1 MYRYKVTV
9 IGMLVNDWQDL
20 RNAIFGGSPAAFE
33 QYGATPSAE
42 FHFSTPQTPA
52 DLGPLVRVELLPSE

>member
-1 MYRYKVTV
+1 MYRYKVTA

-20 RNAIFGGSPAAFE
+20 RNAIFGDSPAIFE

-42 FHFSTPQTPA
+42 FHFDSPQTPA
-52 DLGPLVRVELLPSE
+52 DLGPLIRVELLPND